1 MIITNIVP
9 IDKKRSKIY
18 IDDEFAFVLYKGEF
32 KEYGI
37 VLDSELS
44 ETHYDAILNELLPKR
59 AKLRGMALLTKKP
72 YTEKQL
78 RDKYADGFYPV
89 EIVDEAID
97 YLKSFH
103 YVDDVRYCMDYID
116 TYKDSRSI
124 MRMKNDLMNKGIS
137 KDDIQNAFSN
147 IEDSEEGLPNEFEQI
162 RRLIEKKHI
171 NVDSLDYKEKQKL
184 MASLMRKGYGF
195 DILSRIIKSNEDSW

>member
-37 VLDSELS
+37 ALDSELL
-44 ETHYDAILNELLPKR
+44 ETHYNAIHNELLPKR

-78 RDKYADGFYPV
+78 RDKYADGFYP
-89 EIVDEAID
+89 EDIVDEAID
-97 YLKSFH
+97 YLKNFH

-116 TYKDSRSI
+116 TYKESRSI

-137 KDDIQNAFSN
+137 KNDIYSAFSN
-147 IEDSEEGLPNEFEQI
+147 IEDSEEGLPNEVEQI
-162 RRLIEKKHI
+162 RRLIEKKHV
-171 NVDSLDYKEKQKL
+171 NLDSLDYYEKQKL
-184 MASLMRKGYGF
+184 MASLVRKGYGF
-195 DILSRIIKSNEDSW
+195 ETVSKLINAYND